1 MEDKAVLTIEQLRA
15 RKKGIGGSDA
25 AGICGMS
32 KWKTA
37 YDIYLDKTEEKKGS
51 EEFVEHLYWGNNLES
66 AIIKRYE
73 EDTGNSVTK
82 FNETRCSSEYD
93 FILANVDGIVENKRI
108 LVEAKTSRY
117 PNQWGEAG
125 TADIPQEYLIQ
136 CMHYMYV
143 YDLDEAHIPV
153 LFMGCDFKIFKFKRN
168 IESEKSLIDIEKN
181 FWVNNVLKRTPP
193 ILTNTEDA
201 KKRFKISND
210 SEIMAN
216 GKIEADISQL
226 SEIKEKIKTLKEE
239 EDLVKFKIMDYMKEN
254 SVLINASGYTAATWK
269 SSEVNRFNT
278 VEFKKQHKDLYDK
291 FTTKTTQRRLLIK

>member
-37 YDIYLDKTEEKKGS
+37 YDIYLDKTEEKKGR

-82 FNETRCSSEYD
+82 FNETRSSSEYD

-117 PNQWGEAG
+117 PKKWGEAG